1 MNDNK
6 EICKYKMQIEALEL
20 ENRIMKKNIAKMKNR
35 KCFKVL
41 DKIQKNKAKVVK
53 ICKRKK

>member
-6 EICKYKMQIEALEL
+6 EICKYKMQIEALES